1 MPSFAKPFQLVNNLK
16 FSSFGRNPAYHK
28 RPIMHYWR
36 DRLVTIFSRR
46 NLVGSEATPRSPGI
60 PPVTEAQAEALD
72 AVHFAAAAHAVTVR
86 PRPGDFM
93 FVNNFALMHSRNAWE
108 DSEASK
114 RYILRLWLNDPE
126 QGWEVPP
133 ALRLGWARIFE
144 EADEITNF
152 WDVDPDVARGR
163 MPRLDDGD
171 GDGNGGSGGGGNG
184 GGGSNGRST
193 SCG

>member
-1 MPSFAKPFQLVNNLK
+1 MQSPSNFVNNLK

-28 RPIMHYWR
+28 RPIMHHWR